1 MKLLEKILFATDF
14 SQAADSALQMAIS
27 IAKTFKSE
35 LILIHVL
42 PEIKDSPLASDRV
55 VGSAAKR
62 LKEIQ
67 DTINRNGISVSEPIT
82 PFGSAFDQIIQC
94 ANNYDVNVIIIGSG
108 EKTRGD
114 KFPLGITAEKLIRH
128 ANQPVWVVKK
138 GASPTIK
145 KILCPV
151 DFSEPS
157 HRALT
162 NAIQLSRNFHT
173 DLAILTVIE
182 PLQSVYGKK
191 IDTSGDIQKIYAKN
205 QNIQFAQFLR
215 DFDFDNVSWNKVTRQ
230 GAPDQEILKQIWD
243 TKPDLLIMG
252 SEGRTGLARLLWGSV
267 AEKVIREMPCSVITV
282 KWEDV
287 FRLRLETQITDI
299 ETHFKHGQELLEKGI
314 PEEAVCQFEYIV
326 SKDMMFAPAWEGL
339 ADAHSRLNHKEKSKY
354 CREMAKQIRRT
365 L

>member
-14 SQAADSALQMAIS
+14 SQAADNALQMANS

-35 LILIHVL
+35 LIVIHVL
-42 PEIKDSPLASDRV
+42 PEIKDSPLASEMV
-55 VGSAAKR
+55 EGSVAKR
-62 LKEIQ
+62 LKETQ
-67 DTINRNGISVSEPIT
+67 DTIKRNGITVNEPIT
-82 PFGSAFDQIIQC
+82 TFGSAFDQIIQY

-114 KFPLGITAEKLIRH
+114 KFQLGITAEKLIRH

-138 GASPTIK
+138 GASPIIK

-157 HRALT
+157 RRALT
-162 NAIQLSRNFHT
+162 NAIHLSRNFHT

-182 PLQSVYGKK
+182 LLPNVYGKR
-191 IDTSGDIQKIYAKN
+191 IDVSGDIQKVYEKN

-215 DFDFDNVSWNKVTRQ
+215 EFDFHNVSWNKVIRQ
-230 GAPDQEILKQIWD
+230 GVPDQEILNQVRG

-287 FRLRLETQITDI
+287 FRLRLESQISDI
-299 ETHFKHGQELLEKGI
+299 ETHLKQGQELLEKGF
-314 PEEAVCQFEYIV
+314 PEEAICQFEYIV

-339 ADAHSRLNHKEKSKY
+339 AATHDCLNHKEKSKH
-354 CREMAKQIRRT
+354 CREMAKRIRQT